1 MQNFS
6 AKKIIELLDG
16 DLVTEETRRVLQ
28 KRLNAEEM
36 PPRFFDER
44 EFEIL
49 KAVCDALAPSQIVP
63 GWFAAGE
70 IDRRLAENSGNG
82 WRYDS
87 MPTDGESYKT
97 GLQLLNEAARENYQ
111 NDFAALEI
119 EERKSILKRCS
130 FAVAERTAQSNF
142 APVRFLEE
150 LCAEFAEIF
159 YSHPL
164 ALEEIGYIG
173 FADARGWDLEGEKG
187 RWGEGEMG
195 RKGDGEKKSV
205 LPDVLVENKNTDES
219 ASPNV
224 SVSLLPPISPSPL
237 LPFSSSSNQIAD
249 CVVIGTGAGG
259 APILARLAQAGLK
272 VVALEAGKSFDYTK
286 FAADEREQNKLF
298 WTDER
303 LSAGDNALA
312 FGSNNSGCG
321 VGGSTL
327 HFTAYTPRPQADD
340 FRIFSEFGVGRDWC
354 LSFED
359 LEPYYDELEW
369 FLGVSGDSNYPWGTR
384 RKNYPLPPLPL
395 NGAAKLMQRACE
407 KLNIR
412 TAPAPNA
419 ALSQDYFEEKIGLR
433 RACTNRGFC
442 QAGCSTGAK
451 GSMDVTFLPLAVKY
465 GAEIRSEC
473 FVTEFEFDEHKK
485 IKAVIYSQNGETQ
498 KQSCKNVFLCAGG
511 IETPRLLL
519 INNLANSS
527 GQVGRNFMAHTGVQI
542 WGTFDEAIYPH
553 KGIPGGLISEDT
565 HRPKDANFAGGYLLQ
580 SIGVM
585 PVTYVSQLARG
596 EKVFGSE
603 LGDWMSA
610 YNNTAGINI
619 LGDCLPHEN
628 NFLELADEKD
638 ARGLQKPRVYFSH
651 GDNENKMTAHAE
663 KLMGEIWTEAGARKM
678 WTFQRNAHIIGT
690 CRMGT
695 DAADSV
701 VNKNCQSF
709 DIPNLY
715 ICDNSIFPSAL
726 SVNPALTIM
735 ALALRTADEFLSK
748 VQSRSEKSSNFRH

>member
-1 MQNFS
+1 MELMQNFPTE
-6 AKKIIELLDG
+6 KIRELLESDF
-16 DLVTEETRRVLQ
+16 VTDETRRVLQ
-28 KRLNAEEM
+28 ERLNAEEM
-36 PPRFFDER
+36 PARFFDER

-49 KAVCDALAPSQIVP
+49 KAVCDALAPSQTVP

-97 GLQLLNEAARENYQ
+97 GLQLLDESAQENFQ
-111 NDFAALEI
+111 NDFAWLEI
-119 EERKSILKRCS
+119 EKRKSILKNCS
-130 FAVAERTAQSNF
+130 LGEARRTAQSNF
-142 APVRFLEE
+142 APARFLEE
-150 LCAEFAEIF
+150 LCAEFAEIY

-164 ALEEIGYIG
+164 ALEEIGYVG
-173 FADARGWDLEGEKG
+173 FADARGWDLEVQSS
-187 RWGEGEMG
+187 
-195 RKGDGEKKSV
+195 KSKV
-205 LPDVLVENKNTDES
+205 QGQENELRITNYELRENEIQNPKFK
-219 ASPNV
+219 
-224 SVSLLPPISPSPL
+224 IQ
-237 LPFSSSSNQIAD
+237 NQVDA
-249 CVVIGTGAGG
+249 VVIGTGAGG
-259 APILARLAQAGLK
+259 ASILARLAQAGLK
-272 VVALEAGKSFDYTK
+272 VVALEAGKNFDYTK
-286 FAADEREQNKLF
+286 FATDEREQSKLF

-303 LSAGDNALA
+303 LSAGGNAVA

-340 FRIFSEFGVGRDWC
+340 FRIYSEFGVGRDWC
-354 LSFED
+354 LSYED
-359 LEPYYDELEW
+359 LESYFDELEW
-369 FLGVSGDSNYPWGTR
+369 FLGVSGDSNYPWGK
-384 RKNYPLPPLPL
+384 RKVNYPLPPLPL
-395 NGAAKLMQRACE
+395 NGAARLMRRACK
-407 KLNIR
+407 KLNIQ
-412 TAPAPNA
+412 TSPAPNA

-433 RACTNRGFC
+433 HACTNRGFC
-442 QAGCSTGAK
+442 QAGCSVGAK
-451 GSMDVTFLPLAVKY
+451 GSMDVTFLPLAVKH

-473 FVTEFEFDEHKK
+473 FVTEFEFDSNKK
-485 IKAVIYSQNGETQ
+485 IKAVVYFQNGETK
-498 KQSCKNVFLCAGG
+498 KQPCKNVFLCAGG

-542 WGTFDEAIYPH
+542 WGVFDEEIYPH

-565 HRPKDANFAGGYLLQ
+565 HRLKDADFAGGYLLQ
-580 SIGVM
+580 SIGAM

-596 EKVFGSE
+596 EKVFGAE
-603 LGDWMSA
+603 LNEWMQE

-619 LGDCLPHEN
+619 LGDCLPHEH

-638 ARGLQKPRVYFSH
+638 ARGLPKPRVYFSH
-651 GDNENKMTAHAE
+651 GENENRMTAHAE
-663 KLMGEIWTEAGARKM
+663 NLMKEIWAEAGARKM

-695 DAADSV
+695 DAANSV
-701 VNKNCQSF
+701 VNQDCRSF

-715 ICDNSIFPSAL
+715 ICDNSVFPSAL

-735 ALALRTADEFLSK
+735 ALALRTADIFL
-748 VQSRSEKSSNFRH
+748 QN

>member
-1 MQNFS
+1 MQNFQVE
-6 AKKIIELLDG
+6 KIRELLESDF
-16 DLVTEETRRVLQ
+16 VTSETRRVLTE
-28 KRLNAEEM
+28 RLNAEEM

-49 KAVCDALAPSQIVP
+49 KAVCDVLAPSRTVP

-70 IDRRLAENSGNG
+70 IDRRLAENSGGNG

-97 GLQLLNEAARENYQ
+97 GLQLLNESAQEHFQ
-111 NDFAALEI
+111 NDFVWLEI
-119 EERKSILKRCS
+119 EKRKSILKRCS
-130 FAVAERTAQSNF
+130 FGNAEPAAQSNF
-142 APVRFLEE
+142 APARFLEE

-164 ALEEIGYIG
+164 ALEEIGYVG
-173 FADARGWDLEGEKG
+173 FADAHGWDLEVQSS
-187 RWGEGEMG
+187 
-195 RKGDGEKKSV
+195 KSKV
-205 LPDVLVENKNTDES
+205 QGQENELRITNYELRENEIQNPK
-219 ASPNV
+219 PK
-224 SVSLLPPISPSPL
+224 IQ
-237 LPFSSSSNQIAD
+237 NQVDA
-249 CVVIGTGAGG
+249 VVIGTGAGG

-286 FAADEREQNKLF
+286 FATDEREQSKLF

-303 LSAGDNALA
+303 LSAGENAVA

-327 HFTAYTPRPQADD
+327 HFTAYMPRPQTDD
-340 FRIFSEFGVGRDWC
+340 FRLFSDFGVGRNWAI
-354 LSFED
+354 SYED
-359 LEPYYDELEW
+359 LEPYFDEIEW

-395 NGAAKLMQRACE
+395 NGAAKLMQRGCK

-412 TAPAPNA
+412 TSPAPNA
-419 ALSQDYFEEKIGLR
+419 ALSQDYFEEKIGSR

-442 QAGCSTGAK
+442 QAGCSVGAK

-473 FVTEFEFDEHKK
+473 FVTEFEFDSNKK
-485 IKAVIYSQNGETQ
+485 IKAVVYFQNGETK
-498 KQSCKNVFLCAGG
+498 KQPCKNVFLCAGG

-542 WGTFDEAIYPH
+542 WGVFDREIYPH

-596 EKVFGSE
+596 EKIWGE
-603 LGDWMSA
+603 DLGAWMQD
-610 YNNTAGINI
+610 YNHTAGINI
-619 LGDCLPHEN
+619 LGDCLTYER
-628 NFLELADEKD
+628 NFLELSDEKD
-638 ARGLQKPRVYFSH
+638 ARGLAKPRIYFSH
-651 GDNENKMTAHAE
+651 GENENRMTAHAE
-663 KLMGEIWTEAGARKM
+663 KLMREIWTEAGARKT

-695 DAADSV
+695 NAADSV
-701 VNKNCQSF
+701 VNSDCQSF
-709 DIPNLY
+709 DISNLY
-715 ICDNSIFPSAL
+715 ICDNSVFPSAL

-735 ALALRTADEFLSK
+735 ALALRTADIFLK
-748 VQSRSEKSSNFRH
+748 NK

>member
-1 MQNFS
+1 
-6 AKKIIELLDG
+6 L
-16 DLVTEETRRVLQ
+16 
-28 KRLNAEEM
+28 
-36 PPRFFDER
+36 
-44 EFEIL
+44 
-49 KAVCDALAPSQIVP
+49 
-63 GWFAAGE
+63 
-70 IDRRLAENSGNG
+70 
-82 WRYDS
+82 
-87 MPTDGESYKT
+87 SY
-97 GLQLLNEAARENYQ
+97 
-111 NDFAALEI
+111 
-119 EERKSILKRCS
+119 
-130 FAVAERTAQSNF
+130 
-142 APVRFLEE
+142 
-150 LCAEFAEIF
+150 
-159 YSHPL
+159 
-164 ALEEIGYIG
+164 
-173 FADARGWDLEGEKG
+173 
-187 RWGEGEMG
+187 
-195 RKGDGEKKSV
+195 
-205 LPDVLVENKNTDES
+205 
-219 ASPNV
+219 
-224 SVSLLPPISPSPL
+224 
-237 LPFSSSSNQIAD
+237 
-249 CVVIGTGAGG
+249 
-259 APILARLAQAGLK
+259 
-272 VVALEAGKSFDYTK
+272 
-286 FAADEREQNKLF
+286 
-298 WTDER
+298 
-303 LSAGDNALA
+303 
-312 FGSNNSGCG
+312 
-321 VGGSTL
+321 
-327 HFTAYTPRPQADD
+327 
-340 FRIFSEFGVGRDWC
+340 
-354 LSFED
+354 ED

-369 FLGVSGDSNYPWGTR
+369 FLGVSGASPYPWGMP
-384 RKNYPLPPLPL
+384 RKRGYPLPPLPL
-395 NGAAKLMQRACE
+395 NGAAELMRTACE
-407 KLNIR
+407 KLNIK

-419 ALSQDYFEEKIGLR
+419 ALSQDYFREEIGLR
-433 RACTNRGFC
+433 HACTNRGFC

-451 GSMDVTFLPLAVKY
+451 GSMDVTFLPLAVHY
-465 GAEIRSEC
+465 GAEIRAEC

-690 CRMGT
+690 CVMGT
-695 DAADSV
+695 NAADSV
-701 VNKNCQSF
+701 VNENCQSF
-709 DIPNLY
+709 DVPNLY
-715 ICDNSIFPSAL
+715 VCDNSVFPSAL

-735 ALALRTADEFLSK
+735 ALALRTADKFL
-748 VQSRSEKSSNFRH
+748 QNQI